1 MCCLAQLYAS
11 PLRMAK
17 VPKMQLNMLHYL
29 KKHNASLESSLSQ
42 LQNPSK
48 IENSS
53 NVFDEQH
60 FEIATVNLSINNN
73 VRHVS
78 SNELTRARKEKRQK
92 VSDSLD
98 TRRIT
103 LGLTTNSSKETFNC
117 TAFSAIKGTGFIY
130 LLKTGWL
137 PFIYIYIYKLV

>member
-1 MCCLAQLYAS
+1 MCCLDQLFAS

-29 KKHNASLESSLSQ
+29 KKHNASLESNLSQ
-42 LQNPSK
+42 LQNPFK

-60 FEIATVNLSINNN
+60 FEIATAKSPINNG
-73 VRHVS
+73 VSHVPS
-78 SNELTRARKEKRQK
+78 IELTRAREQERQK

-98 TRRIT
+98 TKRIT
-103 LGLTTNSSKETFNC
+103 LGSTIKSSQGTFNC
-117 TAFSAIKGTGFIY
+117 TAFTAIKGAWFIY
-130 LLKTGWL
+130 C
-137 PFIYIYIYKLV
+137 YYK

>member
-1 MCCLAQLYAS
+1 MCCLDQLFAS

-29 KKHNASLESSLSQ
+29 KKHNASLESNLSQ
-42 LQNPSK
+42 LQNPFK

-60 FEIATVNLSINNN
+60 FEIATAKSPINNG
-73 VRHVS
+73 VSHVPS
-78 SNELTRARKEKRQK
+78 IELTRAREQERQK

-98 TRRIT
+98 TKRIT
-103 LGLTTNSSKETFNC
+103 LGSTIKSSQGTFNC
-117 TAFSAIKGTGFIY
+117 TAFTTIKGA
-130 LLKTGWL
+130 
-137 PFIYIYIYKLV
+137 

>member
-1 MCCLAQLYAS
+1 MCCLDQLFAS

-29 KKHNASLESSLSQ
+29 KKHNASLESNLSQ
-42 LQNPSK
+42 LQNPFK

-60 FEIATVNLSINNN
+60 FEIATAKSPINNG
-73 VRHVS
+73 VSHVPS
-78 SNELTRARKEKRQK
+78 IELTRAREQKRQK

-103 LGLTTNSSKETFNC
+103 LGSTIKSSQETFNC
-117 TAFSAIKGTGFIY
+117 TAFTAIKGT
-130 LLKTGWL
+130 
-137 PFIYIYIYKLV
+137 

>member
-1 MCCLAQLYAS
+1 MCCLDQLFAS

-29 KKHNASLESSLSQ
+29 KKHNASLESNLSQ
-42 LQNPSK
+42 LQNPFK

-60 FEIATVNLSINNN
+60 FEIATAKSPINND
-73 VRHVS
+73 VSHVPS
-78 SNELTRARKEKRQK
+78 IELIRAREQNRQK

-103 LGLTTNSSKETFNC
+103 LGSTIKSSQETFNC
-117 TAFSAIKGTGFIY
+117 TAIKGTSFIY
-130 LLKTGWL
+130 S
-137 PFIYIYIYKLV
+137 YYK

>member
-1 MCCLAQLYAS
+1 MCCLDQLFAS

-29 KKHNASLESSLSQ
+29 KKHNASLESNLSQ
-42 LQNPSK
+42 LQNPFK

-60 FEIATVNLSINNN
+60 FEIATAKSPINNG
-73 VRHVS
+73 VSHVPS
-78 SNELTRARKEKRQK
+78 IELTRAREQERQK

-98 TRRIT
+98 TKRIT
-103 LGLTTNSSKETFNC
+103 LGSTIKSYQGTFNC
-117 TAFSAIKGTGFIY
+117 TAFTAIKGA
-130 LLKTGWL
+130 
-137 PFIYIYIYKLV
+137 

>member
-1 MCCLAQLYAS
+1 MCCLDQLFAS

-29 KKHNASLESSLSQ
+29 KKHNASLESNLSQ
-42 LQNPSK
+42 LQNPFK

-60 FEIATVNLSINNN
+60 FEIATAKSPINNG
-73 VRHVS
+73 VSHVPS
-78 SNELTRARKEKRQK
+78 IELTRAREQK

-98 TRRIT
+98 TKRIT
-103 LGLTTNSSKETFNC
+103 LGSTIKSSQETFNC
-117 TAFSAIKGTGFIY
+117 TAFTAIKGT
-130 LLKTGWL
+130 
-137 PFIYIYIYKLV
+137 

>member
-1 MCCLAQLYAS
+1 MCCLDQLYAS

-29 KKHNASLESSLSQ
+29 KKHNASLESNLSQ
-42 LQNPSK
+42 LQNPFK

-60 FEIATVNLSINNN
+60 LEIATARPLINNGVN
-73 VRHVS
+73 HVT
-78 SNELTRARKEKRQK
+78 SNELTRARKQKRQK

-103 LGLTTNSSKETFNC
+103 LGSTIKSSQETFNC
-117 TAFSAIKGTGFIY
+117 TAFTAIKGT
-130 LLKTGWL
+130 
-137 PFIYIYIYKLV
+137 

>member
-1 MCCLAQLYAS
+1 MCCLDQLFAS

-29 KKHNASLESSLSQ
+29 KKHNASLESNLSQ
-42 LQNPSK
+42 LQNPFK

-60 FEIATVNLSINNN
+60 FEIATAKSPINND
-73 VRHVS
+73 VSHVPS
-78 SNELTRARKEKRQK
+78 IELTTRAREQERQK

-98 TRRIT
+98 TKRIT
-103 LGLTTNSSKETFNC
+103 LGSTIKSSQGTFNC
-117 TAFSAIKGTGFIY
+117 TAFTAIKGA
-130 LLKTGWL
+130 
-137 PFIYIYIYKLV
+137 

>member
-1 MCCLAQLYAS
+1 MCCLDQLYAS

-17 VPKMQLNMLHYL
+17 VPKMQVNMLHYL
-29 KKHNASLESSLSQ
+29 RKHNASLESNLSQ
-42 LQNPSK
+42 LQNPFK

-60 FEIATVNLSINNN
+60 LEIATARPLINNGVN
-73 VRHVS
+73 HVP
-78 SNELTRARKEKRQK
+78 SNELTRARKQKRQK

-103 LGLTTNSSKETFNC
+103 LGSIIKSSQETFNC
-117 TAFSAIKGTGFIY
+117 TAFTAIKGT
-130 LLKTGWL
+130 
-137 PFIYIYIYKLV
+137 

>member
-1 MCCLAQLYAS
+1 MCCLDQLYAS

-29 KKHNASLESSLSQ
+29 KKHNASLESNLSQ
-42 LQNPSK
+42 LQNPFK

-60 FEIATVNLSINNN
+60 FEIATAKSPINND
-73 VRHVS
+73 VSHVPS
-78 SNELTRARKEKRQK
+78 IELIRAREQNRQK

-103 LGLTTNSSKETFNC
+103 LGSTIKSSQETFNC
-117 TAFSAIKGTGFIY
+117 TAFTAIKGT
-130 LLKTGWL
+130 
-137 PFIYIYIYKLV
+137 

>member
-1 MCCLAQLYAS
+1 MSCLDQLFAS

-29 KKHNASLESSLSQ
+29 KKHNASLESNLSQ
-42 LQNPSK
+42 LQNPFK

-60 FEIATVNLSINNN
+60 FEIATAKSPIDNGVSHVPSI
-73 VRHVS
+73 
-78 SNELTRARKEKRQK
+78 ELTRAREQERQK

-98 TRRIT
+98 TKRIT
-103 LGLTTNSSKETFNC
+103 LGSTIKSSQGTFNC
-117 TAFSAIKGTGFIY
+117 TAFTANKGT
-130 LLKTGWL
+130 
-137 PFIYIYIYKLV
+137 

>member
-1 MCCLAQLYAS
+1 MCCLDQLFAS

-29 KKHNASLESSLSQ
+29 KKHNASLESNLSQ
-42 LQNPSK
+42 LQNPFK

-60 FEIATVNLSINNN
+60 FEIATAKSPINNG
-73 VRHVS
+73 VRDVPS
-78 SNELTRARKEKRQK
+78 IELTRASEQERQK

-98 TRRIT
+98 TKRIT
-103 LGLTTNSSKETFNC
+103 LGSTIKSSQGTFNC
-117 TAFSAIKGTGFIY
+117 TAFTAIKGA
-130 LLKTGWL
+130 
-137 PFIYIYIYKLV
+137 